1 MRTFKTCIFT
11 GLIIL
16 SFFSCGRKFGIER
29 FDRPN
34 NSLAVGIDKNGTAL
48 IRSLYCDI
56 SLQQIQDWQWE
67 KILSSKS
74 LINPKI
80 RKKIYRVPKV
90 LFFETT
96 IKNTWKYPVEI
107 EKITID
113 YGKTSKKSLTHSDMA
128 MQYKSPLYKLF
139 NFEEIFK
146 TRRVIAKKK
155 PLDTMNFST
164 ETIPYRISFIPPGD
178 LALKIFALEKPES
191 RERNYRITFHL
202 KLLKEKKVIA
212 FNIMRFEYRTRGKNF
227 IKTRK
232 KNHEN

>member
-1 MRTFKTCIFT
+1 M
-11 GLIIL
+11 
-16 SFFSCGRKFGIER
+16 S
-29 FDRPN
+29 
-34 NSLAVGIDKNGTAL
+34 IDQKGKAL

-56 SLQQIQDWQWE
+56 SLQQIQDRQWE
-67 KILSSKS
+67 KILNNQA
-74 LINPKI
+74 LINPKL
-80 RKKIYRVPKV
+80 KKRMYRVPKV

-113 YGKTSKKSLTHSDMA
+113 YGKVSKKSLTDTDMTL
-128 MQYKSPLYKLF
+128 QYKSPLYKLF

-146 TRRVIAKKK
+146 TRRIIGKEK
-155 PLDTMNFST
+155 PLDTINFYR

-191 RERNYRITFHL
+191 RVRSYRITFYL
-202 KLLKEKKVIA
+202 KLLERKKVIA

-227 IKTRK
+227 IKTRI